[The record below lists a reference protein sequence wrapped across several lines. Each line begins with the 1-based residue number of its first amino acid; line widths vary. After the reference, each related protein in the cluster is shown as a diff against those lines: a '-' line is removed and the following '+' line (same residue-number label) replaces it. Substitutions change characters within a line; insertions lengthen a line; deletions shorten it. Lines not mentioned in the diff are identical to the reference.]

1 MTRFVALTKDA
12 PRWPAVEE
20 SPADRLAEGVQC
32 LSLQS
37 SIGLLFLPLRQA
49 LPCSL
54 WKRIKVKGIPATL
67 APPRLLS
74 SKGAS
79 HPLTGSRDTGV
90 GADTEGPTHSSHRAG
105 PLDDAGAVQELR
117 SA

>member
-1 MTRFVALTKDA
+1 MTRFVALTMDA
-12 PRWPAVEE
+12 TLWPAVEE

-37 SIGLLFLPLRQA
+37 CIGLLFLPLRQA

-54 WKRIKVKGIPATL
+54 WKRIKARGIPATL
-67 APPRLLS
+67 TPPRLLS

-79 HPLTGSRDTGV
+79 HPLTGYRDTGV
-90 GADTEGPTHSSHRAG
+90 GADTKGPTYSSHRAG
-105 PLDDAGAVQELR
+105 PLDDASAVQVLR